1 MLFCF
6 IKVECAQCTK
16 NRCKSKLNIQIM
28 QIWLTDGENV
38 GVISVWEKYFF
49 MKRREE
55 VKE

>member
-1 MLFCF
+1 
-6 IKVECAQCTK
+6 
-16 NRCKSKLNIQIM
+16 M